1 MWKNHSV
8 AVVESHCISR
18 VQAFQ
23 AQPILNHGHIHP
35 VLGIPAVPKMEHIV
49 LLAHSDPVQ
58 RLQDFQVDTAKNLLF
73 LICVYENSRLA
84 PKNTKEVK
92 TSQ

>member
-1 MWKNHSV
+1 V
-8 AVVESHCISR
+8 AVVESNCISR

-23 AQPILNHGHIHP
+23 AQPIINHGHIHP

-58 RLQDFQVDTAKNLLF
+58 RPQDFQVDTAKNLHFLF
-73 LICVYENSRLA
+73 VFMRIPGWPQKI
-84 PKNTKEVK
+84 PKK
-92 TSQ
+92 